1 MTTRR
6 AQLDPAL
13 SARVVATRTLIY
25 DRPTDAE
32 DDRPDHVRA
41 ASGLAMQ
48 GSQLIVIQDDA
59 SFLAVVTPSGV
70 SAVKLPRGRSGRRR
84 FEVSFGNKLDKLDL
98 ESCVA
103 IDDELWAFGSG
114 SLPVRD
120 KICVVQHGVPRV
132 REATPMFDRVRDL
145 IGGAVNIEGAARVGE
160 ELWLFHRGNTGPDD
174 QGPAVIRFDLAAM
187 RTWLAAE
194 GALPAITAIDGYD
207 LGQID
212 GVRLGFTDAIADGDH
227 VFYLAT
233 AERTPNAIDDGE
245 IVGSQLGLITRA
257 GVRAATLASP
267 AGAPVKAEGIT
278 LDRKRPGH
286 AWVALDC
293 DDPEQPALLFDVEL
307 VGPWT

>member
-1 MTTRR
+1 MTRR

-13 SARVVATRTLIY
+13 SARVVATRALVY
-25 DRPTDAE
+25 DRPADAA

-48 GSQLIVIQDDA
+48 GSRLIVIQDDA
-59 SFLAVVTPSGV
+59 SFLAVVTTTGV
-70 SAVKLPRGRSGRRR
+70 SAVKLPRGLHGRRR
-84 FEVSFGNKLDKLDL
+84 FEVSLGNKLDKLDL

-114 SLPVRD
+114 SLPIRD
-120 KICVVQHGVPRV
+120 KICLVRHGVPRV
-132 REATPMFDRVRDL
+132 RDAAPLFDRIRDL
-145 IGGAVNIEGAARVGE
+145 LGGAVNIEGAARVRE

-174 QGPAVIRFDLAAM
+174 QGPAVIRFDLPAM

-194 GALPAITAIDGYD
+194 GALPSIVAIDGYD
-207 LGQID
+207 LGQVD
-212 GVRLGFTDAIADGDH
+212 GLRLGFTDAIAEGNH

-233 AERTPNAIDDGE
+233 AELTPNAIDDGQ
-245 IVGSQLGLITRA
+245 IIGSQIGVITED

-267 AGAPVKAEGIT
+267 EGAPVKAEGIA
-278 LDRKRPGH
+278 LDHKRPQH

-293 DDPEQPALLFDVEL
+293 DDPDQPALLFDVEL
-307 VGPWT
+307 VGPWM

>member
-1 MTTRR
+1 MTRR

-13 SARVVATRTLIY
+13 SVRVVATRTLVY
-25 DRPTDAE
+25 DRPE
-32 DDRPDHVRA
+32 EPGEDRPAHVRA

-70 SAVKLPRGRSGRRR
+70 SAVKLPRGLHGRRR
-84 FEVSFGNKLDKLDL
+84 FEISLGNKLDKLDL

-114 SLPVRD
+114 SLPIRD

-132 REATPMFDRVRDL
+132 REAAPLFDRIRDL
-145 IGGAVNIEGAARVGE
+145 LGGAINIEGAARVHD

-187 RTWLAAE
+187 RSWLAAE

-207 LGQID
+207 LGTIN

-227 VFYLAT
+227 VLYLAT
-233 AERTPNAIDDGE
+233 AEQTPNAIDDGT
-245 IVGSQLGLITRA
+245 IVGSQIGVINST
-257 GVRAATLASP
+257 GVRAATLVSP
-267 AGAPVKAEGIT
+267 EGTPVKAEGIT
-278 LDRKRPGH
+278 LDRTRPRH
-286 AWVALDC
+286 AWIALDC
-293 DDPEQPALLFDVEL
+293 DDPDQPALLYDVEL
-307 VGPWT
+307 LGPWV